1 MFFHNF
7 KYSLKT
13 LLRNKAMIFW
23 TFAFPII
30 LGTLFN
36 LAFSNIVE
44 NEKMKVIDIAIVKN
58 DEFESNSAYKMAFEQ
73 LSDEKSENRLFN
85 TKYVDKDEAN
95 KLLQDEKIVGYMELK
110 DSKPVL
116 TFTMNGTN
124 QTIFKYVVEEIAQK
138 SSIIETMVSQEMQ
151 DQMAKGNTN
160 VDVNEIIQNAYKN
173 AESDEV
179 NLKNISNKNMNY
191 VMIEFYTLIAMSC
204 LYGSIIAMYC
214 INQNLPNMSK
224 KGQRIGIAP
233 TKKLKVVASSMLAS
247 YVVQLLGLV
256 ILFAY
261 TILVLKIDY
270 GNNLPLI
277 VLLALTGSFAG
288 LSMGVFTS
296 SVFKVNENAKMGI
309 LLGFT
314 MLGCFLSGMMGITMK
329 YVIDKNVPIINK
341 LNPANMITDG
351 FYSLYY
357 YNTLDRYYL
366 NIASLLIFALIL
378 IVISLLSLRRQK
390 YDSI

>member
-36 LAFSNIVE
+36 LAFSNLVE

-85 TKYVDKDEAN
+85 TKYADKDEAN

-138 SSIIETMVSQEMQ
+138 SSIIETMVRKEMQ

-173 AESDEV
+173 AESDGV

>member
-151 DQMAKGNTN
+151 NQMAMGNPN
-160 VDVNEIIQNAYKN
+160 IDVNEVIQNAYKN
-173 AESDEV
+173 AESEGV

>member
-151 DQMAKGNTN
+151 NQMVMGNPN
-160 VDVNEIIQNAYKN
+160 VDVNEVIQNAYKN
-173 AESDEV
+173 AESEGV

-247 YVVQLLGLV
+247 YVVQLLGLA

-277 VLLALTGSFAG
+277 LLLALTGSFAG